1 MVDSKVVHEYG
12 NPVKI
17 HLYKTAKDGY
27 IWDVHASGASVA
39 EIMPVIRE
47 ANRKLKGEYGG
58 A

>member
-1 MVDSKVVHEYG
+1 MVDSKVIHEYG

-17 HLYKTAKDGY
+17 HLYKTAKDGS
-27 IWDVHASGASVA
+27 IWDVHASGAFVA

>member
-1 MVDSKVVHEYG
+1 MVDSKVIHEHGKPIKILLQKTSSGYNWEVH
-12 NPVKI
+12 V
-17 HLYKTAKDGY
+17 
-27 IWDVHASGASVA
+27 SGASVA

>member
-1 MVDSKVVHEYG
+1 MVDSKVIHEYG

-17 HLYKTAKDGY
+17 HLMKTSSGY
-27 IWDVHASGASVA
+27 NWEVHVSGASVA

>member
-1 MVDSKVVHEYG
+1 MVDSKVIHEHG
-12 NPVKI
+12 KPIKI
-17 HLYKTAKDGY
+17 LLQKTSSGY
-27 IWDVHASGASVA
+27 NWEIHVSGASVA